1 MSVGMRKTMIFLMLF
16 RPGLCRLSSCL
27 TYEYHFA
34 NMNKNWTEAQSYCR
48 ENYTDLVTI
57 DNPEEMNRVINRVNL
72 TGYTGPAWIGLKK
85 GNSWKWQWSLADT
98 PSYNENDIG
107 LWDKAANQPDWMIG
121 AQGTTNPYILIETYL
136 TWREAQRYCREN
148 YTDLASVRT
157 QVDQQQMK
165 SLVSSTVWIGLFRDP
180 WQWSDQR
187 NSSFRYW
194 APGKPDNYD
203 GNEKCTVASI
213 TQTLSGTWD
222 DRQCGEKHPF
232 ICYDEKPPPY
242 EGKRTVVKVKLSSAA
257 NLKDPDFSDQILQQ
271 VSIEQDFNSNFM
283 RN

>member
-1 MSVGMRKTMIFLMLF
+1 SGTRDREGLRPSSLF
-16 RPGLCRLSSCL
+16 ILTDTQSKSS
-27 TYEYHFA
+27 
-34 NMNKNWTEAQSYCR
+34 
-48 ENYTDLVTI
+48 
-57 DNPEEMNRVINRVNL
+57 RVNIL
-72 TGYTGPAWIGLKK
+72 NPVVL
-85 GNSWKWQWSLADT
+85 S
-98 PSYNENDIG
+98 
-107 LWDKAANQPDWMIG
+107 

-194 APGKPDNYD
+194 APGKPDNNT

-222 DRQCGEKHPF
+222 DRQCETEFCCKF
-232 ICYDEKPPPY
+232 
-242 EGKRTVVKVKLSSAA
+242 KRS
-257 NLKDPDFSDQILQQ
+257 
-271 VSIEQDFNSNFM
+271 
-283 RN
+283 

>member
-1 MSVGMRKTMIFLMLF
+1 MGPFKTQHEGKVMEKSYGILMV
-16 RPGLCRLSSCL
+16 
-27 TYEYHFA
+27 
-34 NMNKNWTEAQSYCR
+34 NMNLN
-48 ENYTDLVTI
+48 VTAFF
-57 DNPEEMNRVINRVNL
+57 
-72 TGYTGPAWIGLKK
+72 T
-85 GNSWKWQWSLADT
+85 
-98 PSYNENDIG
+98 
-107 LWDKAANQPDWMIG
+107 G

-232 ICYDEKPPPY
+232 ICYDGEFKS
-242 EGKRTVVKVKLSSAA
+242 R
-257 NLKDPDFSDQILQQ
+257 PDSTAGQY
-271 VSIEQDFNSNFM
+271 
-283 RN
+283 